1 MWWAGSRASSPAPCG
16 GGVLQS
22 PSSTLS
28 STWHFR
34 WTSTLAF
41 RGDCSSHCPRYLLIE
56 GWKDLTTFRSQAHAL
71 QGPERTQNS
80 STCPVSFPFPFTPR
94 LPPCSLPSCDLGELL
109 HPCGGSRGPAW
120 SPSFPAIQPWPP
132 SPQSPAIQGFYA
144 GLAHLEDCSSS
155 SFPPLS
161 PMLSLLAD
169 PLLSP

>member
-1 MWWAGSRASSPAPCG
+1 MR
-16 GGVLQS
+16 S

-34 WTSTLAF
+34 WTSALAF

-56 GWKDLTTFRSQAHAL
+56 GWKDLTTFWSQAHAL
-71 QGPERTQNS
+71 QSPERTQNS

-109 HPCGGSRGPAW
+109 HPCGGSHGPAW